1 MNLHKE
7 VCQAFGLNPADLP
20 LGAIVAY
27 ADVTDCIQ
35 MTPEFI
41 AAQSE
46 TERACGNLEPGNWA
60 WQLENVQMLDRPIPA
75 IGKQGIW
82 NWGGLTV

>member
-1 MNLHKE
+1 MKLHRE
-7 VCQAFGLNPADLP
+7 VCQAFGVNPTDLP
-20 LGAIVAY
+20 LGAIIAY
-27 ADVTDCIQ
+27 VDVVDCIQ

-46 TERACGNLEPGNWA
+46 TERACGNWKIGNWA
-60 WQLENVQMLDRPIPA
+60 WQLENLQVLVRPIAA

-82 NWGGLTV
+82 KITQ

>member
-7 VCQAFGLNPADLP
+7 VCQAFNLDPADLP

-27 ADVTDCIQ
+27 ADVVDCILT
-35 MTPEFI
+35 TPEFI
-41 AAQSE
+41 SQQSE
-46 TERACGNLEPGNWA
+46 TEQACGNWEVGNWA
-60 WQLENVQMLDRPIPA
+60 WQLENVQALDRPIPA

-82 NWGGLTV
+82 KVTQGDM